1 MSREQELRIVLRVT
15 CPLKMIIDVKF
26 EARIGQAYEEWNVSL
41 LERKQRP
48 DMIASQEVRTH

>member
-1 MSREQELRIVLRVT
+1 VLRVT